1 MTRIIWTSQA
11 VEDVE
16 AIRDY
21 VARDSHHYAA
31 LLAARLVSSV
41 ESLAAFPDS
50 GRIVPEI
57 GEPEL
62 RELIVGSYRIVYQVQ
77 RDLVTVLTVFH
88 AARLFPGGLEE
99 DVGH

>member
-21 VARDSHHYAA
+21 VARDSLHYAS
-31 LLAARLVSSV
+31 LLASRLVSSV
-41 ESLAAFPDS
+41 ESLAEFPDS

-57 GEPEL
+57 GDPEL
-62 RELIVGSYRIVYQVQ
+62 RELIVGNYRIVYQVEQ
-77 RDLVTVLTVFH
+77 GTATVLTVFH

-99 DVGH
+99 DVGE